1 MRTENGSWMRKS
13 ANTGYCAAGILRC
26 FAAVVLVLF
35 IAEAVPLARAQGA
48 GTPPI
53 KIKFNSMVGGDYE
66 NGTVTIAQPAP
77 AGGLSVQV
85 MSSSKDAKIAPLTPA
100 SLKIPPGQTSIAFQ
114 IISSPVKAPETVVIT
129 ACAPSPSPNP
139 CPSVATPGM
148 LETEADLA
156 LGANGPASVSM
167 SPATVTAGSSATGT
181 LSLRYPA
188 PKDVSYYKNI
198 APFGAPKVYA
208 RTLREGGAT
217 VTLTSSGGAST
228 PASINILQG
237 ASSGTFTA
245 STSSSTASTPN
256 PSSCVMGPS
265 TVSATITA
273 KWETS
278 ASGTLQVQPQNN
290 HSRYTSKTI
299 RIDPSTI
306 VGISHDG
313 LVLALISTQ
322 CSRMLKAGSVMF
334 VKGLGVL
341 DVGKVATVPSSPAF
355 LSLLSHQQLASLTR
369 DKTTGVPAGGIAV
382 GVSSASLTDFIA
394 NGRMQVYFQKLGAVS
409 EPGGPNGPFADAAE
423 PNSEQPAGESP
434 WKYNASGTSDHASF
448 TAFKQNGGL
457 SGSVSA
463 TADITNG
470 GYNFLAVIQD
480 DKVQEAKFTADAGVK
495 LTVDWMAQ
503 TTASGQGIGESRLRM
518 RPLFSGLVDGPDNV
532 PFLFQ
537 IDANLIFKPG
547 FGEQAAAKGHFDL
560 TFKGDGGIDG
570 SSAVNESLDA
580 TPDISST
587 TDSAKAAN
595 GAVIAVNAPKFV
607 LSFGTPSFLW
617 AAANRLPTVLAM
629 KAADF
634 ADGFEAQLGAHL
646 SQDVKYPQPDDYF
659 KIKRAAWVMWVASI
673 GYAGAGMMAML
684 PCQQYYQT
692 YTVNANI
699 DKDMLGSI
707 SGSVPPEKDVEVFK
721 KTGVSAIP
729 SIKGCYPQNQAS
741 GGAQ

>member
-1 MRTENGSWMRKS
+1 MQGAKAQHGSAS
-13 ANTGYCAAGILRC
+13 TFRC
-26 FAAVVLVLF
+26 LAAAVLALF
-35 IAEAVPLARAQGA
+35 VAQAVTLARAQG
-48 GTPPI
+48 GSTKPI
-53 KIKFNSMVGGDYE
+53 TLTFQSLVGGDYE
-66 NGTVTIAQPAP
+66 NGTVTLAQPAP
-77 AGGLSVQV
+77 TGGLSVQV
-85 MSSSKDAKIAPLTPA
+85 MSSSKDAKIAPLTPK
-100 SLKIPPGQTSIAFQ
+100 SLKIAAGQTSIAFQ
-114 IISSPVKAPETVVIT
+114 IISSPVKALENVVIT

-139 CPSVATPGM
+139 CPSIATPDM
-148 LETEADLA
+148 IETQAYLA
-156 LGANGPASVSM
+156 LVANGPASVSM
-167 SPATVTAGSSATGT
+167 KPATVNAGSSANGT
-181 LSLRYPA
+181 VTLKYPA

-208 RTLREGGAT
+208 RTSRTGGAKI
-217 VTLTSSGGAST
+217 TLTSTSGVSV
-228 PASINILQG
+228 PASINV
-237 ASSGTFTA
+237 SSGGSSAAFTA
-245 STSSSTASTPN
+245 TTSQSAASAPQS
-256 PSSCVMGPS
+256 SSCVMGPS
-265 TVSATITA
+265 TVSDTITA

-278 ASGTLQVQPQNN
+278 VNGTLQVQPQSNST
-290 HSRYTSKTI
+290 SRYTSKTI

-313 LVLALISTQ
+313 LALALMSTQ
-322 CSRMLKAGSVMF
+322 CSRMLKVGSVMF

-341 DVGKVATVPSSPAF
+341 DVGRLMTFPSSSTF
-355 LSLLSHQQLASLTR
+355 LSLLSRQQLASLTR
-369 DKTTGVPAGGIAV
+369 NKITGVPQGGIAV
-382 GVSSASLTDFIA
+382 GVSSAALTDFIA
-394 NGRMQVYFQKLGAVS
+394 NGRMQIYFQKLGAVS
-409 EPGGPNGPFADAAE
+409 EPGGISGPFADAAD
-423 PNSEQPAGESP
+423 PNSEQPPGESP
-434 WKYNASGTSDHASF
+434 WKYNASGTSEHASF

-470 GYNFLAVIQD
+470 GYDFLAVIQE
-480 DKVQEAKFTADAGVK
+480 DKVQEAKFTAQAGVK

-547 FGEQAAAKGHFDL
+547 FGEQAAAKGHFEIS
-560 TFKGDGGIDG
+560 FKGDGGIDG
-570 SSAVNESLDA
+570 SSAVNESIDA
-580 TPDISST
+580 TPQIGST

-595 GAVIAVNAPKFV
+595 GAVIAVNAPKFA
-607 LSFGTPSFLW
+607 LSFSTTSFLW
-617 AAANRLPTVLAM
+617 AAANRLPTVLTM

-634 ADGFEAQLGAHL
+634 ADGFEAQLGTPP
-646 SQDVKYPQPDDYF
+646 SQKVKYPQPDDYF
-659 KIKRAAWVMWVASI
+659 KIRRAAWVMWVASI

-707 SGSVPPEKDVEVFK
+707 SGSVPPDKDVEVFK